1 MRCEPISNLLRE
13 RIEAGDIPSAVY
25 LVAENGKPV
34 LSDALGS
41 AVVDPERIPASLD
54 TIYDLASVTKPLV
67 TSLLLAI
74 LIEQGRLDIET
85 RLGDI
90 PGFADIGAAADP
102 TIGQLVS
109 HTSGLP
115 AWLPF
120 YLLQD
125 RSSGMSARGSVLDVV
140 GRLDLAYVPGTQ
152 VTYSD
157 INFLLLGFAI
167 ENVTGMTLDAA
178 ADTMIF
184 GPLGLT
190 AALFAPG
197 PELRPQIAATEKG
210 NVYEKKMC
218 EEMGYFRVAG
228 DPRDRQLALEA
239 GENVFAYEWREHQI
253 WGEVHDGNAH
263 FLNGVAGH
271 AGLFANAQD
280 VLRLATQFLPGSE
293 LLRRTETFGSFTTDI
308 TPGLNEHRSFGF
320 QLASTIDSA
329 AGPDLPHAFGHLG
342 FTGTSVWIDPE
353 PKRVFILLTNRT
365 HHHSLPFANIN
376 GLRRAFHSLAA
387 AEL

>member
-1 MRCEPISNLLRE
+1 MRSEPISNLLRQ

-25 LVAENGKPV
+25 LVAENGTPI

-54 TIYDLASVTKPLV
+54 TIYDLASLTKPLV
-67 TSLLLAI
+67 TALLLAI
-74 LIEQGRLDIET
+74 LIEQGRFDIET

-90 PGFADIGAAADP
+90 PGFADIGAAAES

-120 YLLQD
+120 YLLHD
-125 RSSGMSARGSVLDVV
+125 RDSSKSARSSIREIVR
-140 GRLDLAYVPGTQ
+140 RLDLAYVPGTQ

-167 ENVTGMTLDAA
+167 EHVTGMTLDAA
-178 ADTMIF
+178 AVAMIF

-190 AALFAPG
+190 TALFAPS
-197 PELRPQIAATEKG
+197 PELRPLIAATEKG
-210 NVYEKKMC
+210 NAHEKKMC

-239 GENVFAYEWREHQI
+239 GEDVFAYEWREYQI
-253 WGEVHDGNAH
+253 WGEVHDGNAY

-271 AGLFANAQD
+271 AGLFANARD

-293 LLRRTETFGSFTTDI
+293 LLTRPETLRSFTTNM
-308 TPGLNEHRSFGF
+308 TPGINEHRSFGF

-329 AGPDLPHAFGHLG
+329 AGPDLPNAFGHLG

-365 HHHSLPFANIN
+365 HHHTLPFANIN
-376 GLRRAFHSLAA
+376 GLRRAFHSLAS
-387 AEL
+387 AEV

>member
-41 AVVDPERIPASLD
+41 AVVDPGTDPASLD

-140 GRLDLAYVPGTQ
+140 GRLDLAYVPG
-152 VTYSD
+152 
-157 INFLLLGFAI
+157 
-167 ENVTGMTLDAA
+167 
-178 ADTMIF
+178 
-184 GPLGLT
+184 
-190 AALFAPG
+190 
-197 PELRPQIAATEKG
+197 
-210 NVYEKKMC
+210 
-218 EEMGYFRVAG
+218 
-228 DPRDRQLALEA
+228 
-239 GENVFAYEWREHQI
+239 H
-253 WGEVHDGNAH
+253 
-263 FLNGVAGH
+263 AGH
-271 AGLFANAQD
+271 IQ
-280 VLRLATQFLPGSE
+280 RYQFSPAWICNRECHRHDARRRRRHDDLWPAWAYGSIV
-293 LLRRTETFGSFTTDI
+293 R
-308 TPGLNEHRSFGF
+308 PRS
-320 QLASTIDSA
+320 
-329 AGPDLPHAFGHLG
+329 
-342 FTGTSVWIDPE
+342 
-353 PKRVFILLTNRT
+353 
-365 HHHSLPFANIN
+365 
-376 GLRRAFHSLAA
+376 
-387 AEL
+387 